1 MQLRFWAVFAALGRC
16 VATRW
21 LFSFFFFYRLPG
33 SVATHVPSAQP
44 RPPPHSPQPPS
55 LRCVVSFI
63 RFKLHGKLWA
73 IPAVLRVPFNL
84 FITGRRVAAAV
95 LDLPTL
101 VLFYFFF
108 CGLCWFPFGFGF
120 GFHYYF
126 FFFFFASGHSV
137 IWAKNVAVAIWR
149 LCYLC
154 NSLRQL
160 TFTCVLAT
168 PRLSSPPSNICSSRF
183 SGFPFFPFS
192 RFLFPYCMPKCRL
205 WGLSICHVNWPK
217 KKERK
222 KKNCKLN

>member
-1 MQLRFWAVFAALGRC
+1 MSLYFFWFLVLSILFRTVALQLRFWAVFAALGRC

-21 LFSFFFFYRLPG
+21 LFSFFFYQLPG

-63 RFKLHGKLWA
+63 RFKLHGELWA

-108 CGLCWFPFGFGF
+108 LWFMLVSFWFRF
-120 GFHYYF
+120 WFSF
-126 FFFFFASGHSV
+126 FFFF
-137 IWAKNVAVAIWR
+137 
-149 LCYLC
+149 
-154 NSLRQL
+154 
-160 TFTCVLAT
+160 
-168 PRLSSPPSNICSSRF
+168 
-183 SGFPFFPFS
+183 
-192 RFLFPYCMPKCRL
+192 
-205 WGLSICHVNWPK
+205 
-217 KKERK
+217 
-222 KKNCKLN
+222 

>member
-1 MQLRFWAVFAALGRC
+1 MRLYFFLVLSILFRTVALQLRFWAVFAALGRC

-108 CGLCWFPFGFGF
+108 LWFMLVSFWFRF
-120 GFHYYF
+120 WFSLF
-126 FFFFFASGHSV
+126 FFFFFLRVVIASFGPKTWPWQFGGFV
-137 IWAKNVAVAIWR
+137 I
-149 LCYLC
+149 Y
-154 NSLRQL
+154 
-160 TFTCVLAT
+160 AT
-168 PRLSSPPSNICSSRF
+168 ACGS
-183 SGFPFFPFS
+183 
-192 RFLFPYCMPKCRL
+192 
-205 WGLSICHVNWPK
+205 
-217 KKERK
+217 
-222 KKNCKLN
+222 